1 LTTGSGSL
9 RANSRTVFAAWA
21 CGGFVLWATGGTEG
35 AGSAGGVALKC
46 SESRL
51 VCRGVAAS
59 INCSTDGRE
68 KAGEGR
74 GAVGVTGETCGE
86 PGALVRAG
94 AETSLEKS
102 SNEEA
107 QIAGLGATGAG
118 AMAGEAGVPACV
130 EEIFGVSGAATGGTT
145 ELWGVEFVEAS
156 DCAVAS
162 SGFTAGYGGRA
173 IVGFTGAMKVGT
185 VATGFGAAARAAAR
199 RTLISLEKSR
209 SEEVQVAG
217 LGASGTGGTA
227 GEAGT
232 APACVGE
239 TFGAGGAATGGT
251 TELGE
256 AKCAEPRNCRV
267 AGSASTTGSGS
278 GATVGL
284 SGEPKVQ
291 TGAMGFGAAAL
302 AAAGGTGG
310 SVSRF
315 AGAIGGA
322 PTDAGGATAVGKSQK
337 PAAGSENWSSTKPLA
352 EPPGADFT
360 TWQTTPFSVLS
371 LKRKISWP
379 GTSGTASRTTAP

>member
-9 RANSRTVFAAWA
+9 RANSRTVFAAGA
-21 CGGFVLWATGGTEG
+21 YGGLVFWATGGAEG
-35 AGSAGGVALKC
+35 AASAGGVALKC

-51 VCRGVAAS
+51 ACRGVAAS
-59 INCSTDGRE
+59 INCSTEGRE

-74 GAVGVTGETCGE
+74 GAVEVTGEICGE

-102 SNEEA
+102 SSEEA
-107 QIAGLGATGAG
+107 QITGLGATGAG
-118 AMAGEAGVPACV
+118 GMAGEASVPACADK
-130 EEIFGVSGAATGGTT
+130 IFGVSGAATGGTT
-145 ELWGVEFVEAS
+145 ELWGAEFVEAA
-156 DCAVAS
+156 DCGVALS
-162 SGFTAGYGGRA
+162 SFTAGNGGGA
-173 IVGFTGAMKVGT
+173 IIGFTGAMKVGT
-185 VATGFGAAARAAAR
+185 VATGFRAAAR

-209 SEEVQVAG
+209 SEDVEVAG

-232 APACVGE
+232 VSACVGE

-256 AKCAEPRNCRV
+256 AKFAEPRNCRV

-284 SGEPKVQ
+284 SGETKVQ
-291 TGAMGFGAAAL
+291 TGAVGSGAASL
-302 AAAGGTGG
+302 AAAAGTGEI
-310 SVSRF
+310 VSRF
-315 AGAIGGA
+315 AGAIEGTE
-322 PTDAGGATAVGKSQK
+322 TDAGGATAIGKSQK
-337 PAAGSENWSSTKPLA
+337 PAAGSENWSATKPLA

-360 TWQTTPFSVLS
+360 TLQTTPFWVLS
-371 LKRKISWP
+371 LKRRMSWP
-379 GTSGTASRTTAP
+379 GTSGAASRTTAP